1 MILGLDGGWR
11 VGWGI
16 SMEVVQ
22 KVGESLAELTADVGQ
37 PPCNLLGWDS
47 HRVLQ
52 TTLTRLSLDILHNL
66 FIITDSVVDLNLH
79 WTQFI
84 ITSITFIRIC
94 LRNIIFLLVTNLM
107 VVSHG
112 GR

>member
-1 MILGLDGGWR
+1 
-11 VGWGI
+11 
-16 SMEVVQ
+16 MEVVQ
-22 KVGESLAELTADVGQ
+22 EVGEGSPHATSLAGTAIVSSR
-37 PPCNLLGWDS
+37 LLS
-47 HRVLQ
+47 PV
-52 TTLTRLSLDILHNL
+52 SAL

-112 GR
+112 GW

>member
-1 MILGLDGGWR
+1 MILGLDGGWLGHLDGGCAEGR
-11 VGWGI
+11 
-16 SMEVVQ
+16 
-22 KVGESLAELTADVGQ
+22 GESRRVDSRRRPASMQ
-37 PPCNLLGWDS
+37 PPWLGQAHCPPTS
-47 HRVLQ
+47 
-52 TTLTRLSLDILHNL
+52 LTSLSLDILHNL